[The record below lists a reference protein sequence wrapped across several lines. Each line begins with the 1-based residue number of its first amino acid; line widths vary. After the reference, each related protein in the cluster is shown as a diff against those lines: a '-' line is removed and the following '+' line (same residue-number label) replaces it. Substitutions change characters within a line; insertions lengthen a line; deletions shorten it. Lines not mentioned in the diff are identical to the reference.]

1 MRRRSRTL
9 WVALGR
15 SGTLLGRSGALW
27 DARRRAAR
35 IRSGAKLVPLQIHR
49 PKAEGHSRDRR
60 QGHNRGRHVT
70 PRSASVKGTT
80 TYFWRAP
87 GGRGFEVLR
96 AFSNPFAFWQ
106 RVRIF
111 ARFLEHLAAK
121 HNVEPLVSATED
133 ARGLCSSYPEVDGI
147 SERAEPYPGVAE
159 PYLDL
164 LPQTSRK
171 IPGQKKRQFLI
182 YVHVPKFNF
191 SSPVPWSTV
200 AVFSVHQGKVSPQV
214 SA

>member
-35 IRSGAKLVPLQIHR
+35 IRSGGKLVPLQIQR
-49 PKAEGHSRDRR
+49 PKAEGHGRDRR
-60 QGHNRGRHVT
+60 QRHNRGRHVT
-70 PRSASVKGTT
+70 PRSASSKGTT

-96 AFSNPFAFWQ
+96 AFSSPFAFWQ

-121 HNVEPLVSATED
+121 HNVEPLVSAAED

-171 IPGQKKRQFLI
+171 IPGQKKTSVSNIRSC
-182 YVHVPKFNF
+182 PKI
-191 SSPVPWSTV
+191 
-200 AVFSVHQGKVSPQV
+200 
-214 SA
+214 

>member
-15 SGTLLGRSGALW
+15 SGTILGPSGAFW

-35 IRSGAKLVPLQIHR
+35 SACIRSGAKLVPLQIQR
-49 PKAEGHSRDRR
+49 PKAEGHGRDRR
-60 QGHNRGRHVT
+60 QGHNRGRRVT
-70 PRSASVKGTT
+70 PRSASSKGTT
-80 TYFWRAP
+80 TYFSRAP

-121 HNVEPLVSATED
+121 HNVEPLVSAAED

-171 IPGQKKRQFLI
+171 IPGPKKRQFLI
-182 YVHVPKFNF
+182 YVYVTKFNF
-191 SSPVPWSTV
+191 SSPVPQSTF
-200 AVFSVHQGKVSPQV
+200 AVFSDV
-214 SA
+214 

>member
-35 IRSGAKLVPLQIHR
+35 IRSGAKLVPLQIQR
-49 PKAEGHSRDRR
+49 PKAEGHGRDRR

-70 PRSASVKGTT
+70 PRSASSKGTT

-96 AFSNPFAFWQ
+96 AFSNLFAFWQ

-121 HNVEPLVSATED
+121 HNVEPLVSAAED
-133 ARGLCSSYPEVDGI
+133 ARGLCSSYPKVDGI

-182 YVHVPKFNF
+182 YVYVTKFNF
-191 SSPVPWSTV
+191 SSPVPQSTF
-200 AVFSVHQGKVSPQV
+200 AVFSDV
-214 SA
+214 